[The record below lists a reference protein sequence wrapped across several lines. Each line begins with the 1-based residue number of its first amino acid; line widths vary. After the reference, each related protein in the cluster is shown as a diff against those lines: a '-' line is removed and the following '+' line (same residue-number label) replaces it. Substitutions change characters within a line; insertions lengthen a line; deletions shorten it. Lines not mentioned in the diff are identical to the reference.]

1 MRKKG
6 VEIFGFSRAMFF
18 QCIILFLGICG
29 GLWINKFIYILTA
42 LFTIL
47 TCFTKNINNIYYHL
61 LFSVSFTVIYKLDP
75 SSTSL
80 FAYIMI
86 LASLIL
92 IVRIRTFTAIQLIF
106 ICLFSVYLIIG
117 MGDNFTTVLKM
128 IMGVILFYFFVNTV
142 KPNDFKNH
150 IMAFSLGVI
159 GSSFVGTFRDSLPQ
173 LSEYFKTEYTIL
185 NGSDVTDR
193 FVGLNYD
200 PNFYSMSVL
209 FAIVLCLIL
218 LINKIGNKIFVLS
231 IFISLIVFGFQSY
244 SKMFLLSI
252 IIIFIISI
260 VYLSRSPKKMVA
272 AIIVL
277 FTLGTSVVMW
287 LNQIGYI
294 DIMTSRIFEG
304 DVSTGRFDIWKNY
317 LNYLNSS
324 PWTLFGG
331 DGLGTKYLSVG
342 GPHNTYI
349 ESIYFVGI
357 VGSIIY
363 LVTIISIFICRK
375 YNRKKQIINYLLLLV
390 FLVTI
395 GVLGCF
401 TINEMF
407 FYYMLIWL
415 GLNINILSRRDDF
428 CGGIENV

>member
-6 VEIFGFSRAMFF
+6 VEIFGFSRTMFI

-47 TCFTKNINNIYYHL
+47 TCFTKNINNVYYNL

-92 IVRIRTFTAIQLIF
+92 IVRIRTFTAVQLIF

-159 GSSFVGTFRDSLPQ
+159 GSSIVGTFRDSLPQ

-193 FVGLNYD
+193 FAGLNYD

-231 IFISLIVFGFQSY
+231 VFISLIVFGFQSY

-252 IIIFIISI
+252 MIICVISI
-260 VYLSRSPKKMVA
+260 VYMARSPKKMVA

-277 FTLGTSVVMW
+277 FTLGTGVIIW

-317 LNYLNSS
+317 LDYLNSS

-331 DGLGTKYLSVG
+331 DGLGTRYLSAG

-415 GLNINILSRRDDF
+415 GLNINILSRRDDL
-428 CGGIENV
+428 CGGMENV